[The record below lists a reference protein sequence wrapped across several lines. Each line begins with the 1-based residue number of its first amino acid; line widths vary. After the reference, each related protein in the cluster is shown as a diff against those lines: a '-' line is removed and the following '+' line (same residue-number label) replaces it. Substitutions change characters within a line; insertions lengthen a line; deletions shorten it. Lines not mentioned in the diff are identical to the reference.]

1 MLNHISIMG
10 RLTRDPE
17 IRYTQNNLPV
27 ANFTLAVDRDFKS
40 GSGEKETDFINCVAW
55 RNTAEFV
62 GKYFTKG
69 SAAIVAGRL
78 QIRSYT
84 DKDNN
89 KRTAAEVVADNV
101 YFAESKSNT
110 AGQAPATPE
119 FNSYNGF
126 VSLQDNGDDVPF

>member
-1 MLNHISIMG
+1 MNKVMLMG

-27 ANFTLAVDRDFKS
+27 ASFTLAVDRDFKS

-110 AGQAPATPE
+110 AQASAAPTY
-119 FNSYNGF
+119 SGIDSDGF
-126 VSLQDNGDDVPF
+126 VPLTDGNDDVPF